1 MYFLHVALQLF
12 RKVVLHLFLLRLPLL
27 TLLFELQ
34 VVLPMLMA
42 LMAGVWANV
51 VVSWDG
57 CIGEFQQTEATDEG
71 CTNVSGFKEDN
82 LCGVAVGSNHCDFY
96 TTACGVPWGSTY
108 SCSHSDGECNA
119 QSWASIE
126 SYRFYTAERGGK
138 KQSIFYL
145 GLFQN

>member
-57 CIGEFQQTEATDEG
+57 CIGEFQQTEATNEG

-82 LCGVAVGSNHCDFY
+82 LCGGAGG
-96 TTACGVPWGSTY
+96 AG
-108 SCSHSDGECNA
+108 
-119 QSWASIE
+119 
-126 SYRFYTAERGGK
+126 RGGGGAAAGGGPGGGAGAGGR
-138 KQSIFYL
+138 S
-145 GLFQN
+145 